1 MAFFSN
7 ERTLGNTKGKM
18 LELFGYRNRKCRE
31 FWGTSSSSS
40 YLNGPILSLLLGKGF
55 SDIILNVLL
64 DYNFLNHTNIDLGC
78 ISFKIH
84 SP

>member
-31 FWGTSSSSS
+31 FWGISNSSS

-55 SDIILNVLL
+55 SDIILKVLL
-64 DYNFLNHTNIDLGC
+64 AYRFLNHTNIDVGY